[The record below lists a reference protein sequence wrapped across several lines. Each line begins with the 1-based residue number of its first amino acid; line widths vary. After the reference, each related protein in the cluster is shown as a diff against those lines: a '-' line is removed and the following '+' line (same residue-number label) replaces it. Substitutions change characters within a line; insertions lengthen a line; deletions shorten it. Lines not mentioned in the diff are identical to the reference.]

1 VKNGVEAVATTK
13 KSAQGHADKSNGH
26 AKRAKKF
33 MSSAQKAAKEAKKA
47 AKEAKKALKKAQAL
61 GAPSSTPVT
70 FLADNILVRQY
81 ALCLSNISLNTK
93 FCLSLRLCFRLKLAH
108 KCTEIAHRFLSRI

>member
-1 VKNGVEAVATTK
+1 MKNGVEAVATTK

-47 AKEAKKALKKAQAL
+47 LKKAQAL
-61 GAPSSTPVT
+61 GASSSTPVT
-70 FLADNILVRQY
+70 FLADNILFSSLYSLYTPQAHLKW
-81 ALCLSNISLNTK
+81 ALEQKVILVLLFFGI
-93 FCLSLRLCFRLKLAH
+93 
-108 KCTEIAHRFLSRI
+108 FLL